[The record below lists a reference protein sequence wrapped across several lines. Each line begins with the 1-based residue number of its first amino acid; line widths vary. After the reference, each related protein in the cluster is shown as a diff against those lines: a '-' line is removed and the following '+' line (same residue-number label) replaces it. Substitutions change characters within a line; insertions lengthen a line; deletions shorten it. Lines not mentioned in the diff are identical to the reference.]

1 MLYLWVKSFHL
12 IFVIAWMAGL
22 LILPRYKLHQLTSKP
37 GEPLFETMKSASA
50 KLRKIILTPSI
61 ILVWVL
67 GISLIVINPAIMS
80 GGWLHAKLLLV
91 LLLSGLH
98 GYFVAMG
105 KKIDRGEDV
114 PAKRLKMLNEVP
126 FILLIIIVVLV
137 IVKPF

>member
-80 GGWLHAKLLLV
+80 GGWLHAKPRRRRT
-91 LLLSGLH
+91 
-98 GYFVAMG
+98 ARWWR
-105 KKIDRGEDV
+105 RGV
-114 PAKRLKMLNEVP
+114 SRRHRQ
-126 FILLIIIVVLV
+126 
-137 IVKPF
+137 